1 MINKAEALRY
11 MGVRG
16 GLGELGETG
25 ERLSLLLDE
34 CETELLKAANPR
46 YIWRIFDIKR
56 SEGGISL
63 LGCDFLLVGN
73 DIARHLDGCEKA
85 AITAAT
91 LSAEVDRLL
100 KRLQL
105 FDTAKAVAADA
116 LASVLAEETSER
128 ARQAVLTEMPGYY
141 ATWCYAS
148 GYGDFPQFQTVQLLT
163 AVDASR
169 KIGINVTS
177 SNIMTPQKSIVG
189 VVGFSETPLD
199 SRRKSCEDC
208 NLKGTCR
215 FRRDGL
221 RCNM

>member
-1 MINKAEALRY
+1 MINRAETLRY

-16 GLGELGETG
+16 GSGELD
-25 ERLSLLLDE
+25 ERLTALLDE
-34 CETELLKAANPR
+34 CEAELLKTARPR
-46 YIWRIFDIKR
+46 YVWRIFDIER

-63 LGCDFLLVGN
+63 SGCDFLLVGS
-73 DIARHLDGCEKA
+73 DIARHLAGCSKA

-91 LSAEVDRLL
+91 LSADVDRLL

-116 LASVLAEETSER
+116 LASVFAEETSEQ
-128 ARQAVLTEMPGYY
+128 ARQAVLQEMPGYY

-148 GYGDFPQFQTVQLLT
+148 GYGDFPQYQTVQLLT

-189 VVGFSETPLD
+189 VIGLSESPLD

-208 NLKGTCR
+208 NLKDNCR
-215 FRRDGL
+215 FRKDGL
-221 RCNM
+221 KCNM

>member
-1 MINKAEALRY
+1 MINRVETLRY

-16 GLGELGETG
+16 DPDELD
-25 ERLSLLLDE
+25 ERLTALLDE
-34 CETELLKAANPR
+34 CEAELLKAARPR
-46 YIWRIFDIKR
+46 YVWRIFDIER

-63 LGCDFLLVGN
+63 SGCDFLLIGS
-73 DIARHLDGCEKA
+73 DIARHLAGCSKA

-116 LASVLAEETSER
+116 LASVFAEETSEQ
-128 ARQAVLTEMPGYY
+128 ARQAVLREMPGYY

-148 GYGDFPQFQTVQLLT
+148 GYGDFPQYQTVQLLT
-163 AVDASR
+163 AVDAAR

-189 VVGFSETPLD
+189 VVGLSESPLD

-208 NLKGTCR
+208 NLKDSCR
-215 FRRDGL
+215 FRKDGL